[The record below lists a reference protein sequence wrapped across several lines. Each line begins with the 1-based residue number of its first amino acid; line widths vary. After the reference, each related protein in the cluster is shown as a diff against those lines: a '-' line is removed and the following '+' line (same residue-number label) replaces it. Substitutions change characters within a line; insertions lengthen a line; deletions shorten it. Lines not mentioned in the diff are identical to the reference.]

1 MLFIIVHVYI
11 LLCTILLSS
20 TIAQQNKNCSHLQ
33 GAFNSFNDGD
43 TVILSNK
50 CIINTTV
57 IINLNNIHLTI
68 DGENNQIDFTTDQE
82 HLFEITN
89 TSTLRIE
96 NIKILSPFKHTSNQ
110 KDIKSI
116 FYLSNNS
123 SLILNSVQF
132 INNIDNNTDY
142 LYTKYIIYSPKN
154 SNSMSSSVHITNSI
168 FNSNF
173 AIKNDAV
180 HVIGNKNINKCPQNN
195 PCCQSQIYITNTI
208 YNQISQA
215 FVTAFCSEISITNTN
230 ITNNIVEN
238 HKCILCIGHDTKT
251 TLHNIILDNN
261 DGTIVNMISNHTNTG
276 YHIINISNIYA
287 INCNFN
293 SNGFLQLYPNI

>member
-11 LLCTILLSS
+11 LLCTILLFS
-20 TIAQQNKNCSHLQ
+20 TIVQQNKNGSHFQ
-33 GAFNSFNDGD
+33 EAFNS
-43 TVILSNK
+43 
-50 CIINTTV
+50 
-57 IINLNNIHLTI
+57 
-68 DGENNQIDFTTDQE
+68 
-82 HLFEITN
+82 FEITN